1 MKIGDRIKSARK
13 RRGMTQ
19 TELAKAAG
27 TSKQNICKYEK
38 GYITGI
44 PYDVFVKLVNA
55 LHVTA
60 DYLAGLDA
68 DETTE
73 FIADASDMKI
83 EIMLPDVNGYGIHV
97 KNVPAGAVGQ
107 LCAALVEY
115 DRAWT
120 DLEIGDTVC
129 GIVCAENDRDFGFAV
144 LIYPNE

>member
-1 MKIGDRIKSARK
+1 MTIGDRIKTARK
-13 RRGMTQ
+13 QCGMTQ
-19 TELAKAAG
+19 AELAEEVG
-27 TSKQNICKYEK
+27 TSKQNICKYET
-38 GYITGI
+38 GLVTGI
-44 PYDVFVKLVNA
+44 PFDKFIRLAKVLRVS
-55 LHVTA
+55 A

-68 DETTE
+68 NETAE
-73 FIADASDMKI
+73 FITDTSDMKI
-83 EIMLPDVNGYGIHV
+83 EIMLPDVNGYEIHV